1 MSHITILQFMMLDN
15 PRPSAMSSARLAP
28 IVSGPLDRIR
38 SQQGRTTQQF
48 IQ

>member
-1 MSHITILQFMMLDN
+1 MSHNTILQFMMLDN
-15 PRPSAMSSARLAP
+15 PRHSATSSARLAP